1 MFRNSIRMYILTKMH
16 SSRMHTVRLLTVVG
30 GIHPLVTH
38 PQLHTPFCPI
48 ACWNTPPPHC
58 MLVYTPPAPLHS
70 LIHPLCPIACW
81 DTHPS
86 APLHAGIH
94 TPLPHYML
102 GYTPLCP
109 ITCWDTPPSCGQT
122 DTCKNITFP
131 QLLLRAVIICGPGV
145 TRE

>member
-16 SSRMHTVRLLTVVG
+16 SSSMHTVRLLTVVG
-30 GIHPLVTH
+30 GVHPLVTH
-38 PQLHTPFCPI
+38 PQLHTPFYQI

-58 MLVYTPPAPLHS
+58 MLVYTPMGHCILWYTPPLAHCM
-70 LIHPLCPIACW
+70 LGYTPLCPITCW

-86 APLHAGIH
+86 APLHAGVH

-109 ITCWDTPPSCGQT
+109 ITCWDTPPPVDRQTPVKTLPSRNYCCG
-122 DTCKNITFP
+122 
-131 QLLLRAVIICGPGV
+131 R
-145 TRE
+145 